1 MTYRFFHDIFITM
14 VRDKL
19 FLPLDIS
26 KGKTADFWTFAIR
39 SYRMPFYALEFQK
52 EVQNIDRVNKV
63 DESIANIAL
72 GLQIRYN

>member
-1 MTYRFFHDIFITM
+1 VTEGTYRFFHDIFITM

-19 FLPLDIS
+19 FLPLDIG

-63 DESIANIAL
+63 DESISNIAL
-72 GLQIRYN
+72 GL